1 MSQKFIKTQ
10 NKNQY
15 NPKSYGKYYATAVYD
30 NHFIGTE
37 ELADFIQRQASVKKS
52 DIKAVLQELGEAMK
66 HFFELGQKIKL
77 DGIGIMK
84 VGFSSIGVAKKE
96 DCTASTISTRRVL
109 FQPET
114 VRVVVGQ
121 EKKADGTI
129 KLKYVNAI
137 TLLKDV
143 VFEETHD
150 NSMNVEPEENGTTD
164 SGNNGST
171 DSGNNGS
178 QNSGSQSGSGSQN
191 SGSEQSGS
199 GSQQEQQST
208 LAKPTISGVTPF
220 TDSTEVTM
228 SGPEDA
234 EIYYTTDGSTPTA
247 ESTLYEGGFTLSD
260 TTTVKA
266 IAIKNGESSAVSTRL
281 FSKGTGGEPGGNGDM
296 E

>member
-121 EKKADGTI
+121 EKKADGSI

-178 QNSGSQSGSGSQN
+178 QNSGS
-191 SGSEQSGS
+191 
-199 GSQQEQQST
+199 GSQQQNT
-208 LAKPTISGVTPF
+208 LAKPTISGANPF
-220 TDSTEVTM
+220 TESTEVTM

-234 EIYYTTDGSTPTA
+234 EIYYTTDGSTPSA
-247 ESTLYEGGFTLSD
+247 QSTLYEGGFTLSD

-266 IAIKNGESSAVSTRL
+266 IAIKNGESSEVTTKL
-281 FSKGTGGEPGGNGDM
+281 FSKGTGDEPGGSDH
-296 E
+296 